1 MKKSLLSLV
10 FVAVFGFSATATTP
24 IDGEKKE
31 VKVSE
36 STVTWKGYKVT
47 GAHNG
52 SIDLKSGHLEMNGK
66 KLTGGEFVVDMTSI
80 TVNDLEAGK
89 GKEKLEGHL
98 KSADFFGVENN
109 PTSKLVFTSVK
120 PMNDNSYTVT
130 GDLTIKGITKP
141 VTLVVSMFE
150 NKATATV
157 KIDRTKFDIKY
168 GSGSFFDN
176 LGDKAIYDDF
186 DLVVDLAL

>member
-10 FVAVFGFSATATTP
+10 FVVVFGFSATATTP

-52 SIDLKSGHLEMNGK
+52 SIALKSGHLEMNGK
-66 KLTGGEFVVDMTSI
+66 KLTGGEFVVDMTTI